1 MNTGFSRPD
10 PGFTLIELLAALAV
24 GSLLLV
30 MLGAILTQLRSAW
43 MGARETTARVRQESV
58 GLSRLQALVAAG
70 LPADPLSKETAFEG
84 DDDSFRLRTLPPQ
97 AFATMGLVWAEL
109 RIIRERD
116 GGSLVQL
123 SLTNGS
129 NNVGPET
136 LLRSPMPLRWRYTMR
151 DAQGAV
157 SQTDQAAATGQL
169 PVMILLEQLA
179 PASRAVRRRMA
190 LVPQNDTDG
199 RCLFDPVSFACRI

>member
-1 MNTGFSRPD
+1 
-10 PGFTLIELLAALAV
+10 
-24 GSLLLV
+24 
-30 MLGAILTQLRSAW
+30 
-43 MGARETTARVRQESV
+43 
-58 GLSRLQALVAAG
+58 
-70 LPADPLSKETAFEG
+70 
-84 DDDSFRLRTLPPQ
+84 
-97 AFATMGLVWAEL
+97 
-109 RIIRERD
+109 
-116 GGSLVQL
+116 VQL

-136 LLRSPMPLRWRYTMR
+136 LLRSTAPLRWRYTMR

-157 SQTDQAAATGQL
+157 RQSEQPSYQAAATGQM

-179 PASRAVRRRMA
+179 PASQDVRRRIA